1 MRFHVLMSHLIVLAV
16 IREETKVF
24 LLNKLK
30 LDIDKDN
37 SLDQLKKRTLMGKFA
52 NFITRKN
59 RALEVN
65 PTHI

>member
-1 MRFHVLMSHLIVLAV
+1 MSHLIVLAV

-37 SLDQLKKRTLMGKFA
+37 SLDHLKRHTLMGKFA
-52 NFITRKN
+52 NFLTRKN
-59 RALEVN
+59 RALEAS
-65 PTHI
+65 PAHI